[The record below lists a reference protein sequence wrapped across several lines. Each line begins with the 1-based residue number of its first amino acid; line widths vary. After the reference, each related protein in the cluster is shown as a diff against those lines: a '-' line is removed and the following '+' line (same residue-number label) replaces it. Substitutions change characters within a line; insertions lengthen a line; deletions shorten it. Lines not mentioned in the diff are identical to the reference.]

1 MADDQDKATN
11 ETHFLGTVS
20 GQIHTGIGD
29 INIGRSSGGTPVE
42 YKAAEPAPG
51 GVAKSDV
58 TPSEAETPMR
68 AAKNQTLFHGPVSGQ
83 IHTGSGDIN
92 INRINRIIGDALVN
106 DRAGVPA
113 QAGVDA
119 NGDVVVVKPETREVV
134 AKVPQQEAYHRIAEE
149 ADDTRRQ
156 KQQIYD
162 QNRKLARRWAFFS
175 LLAAILGFLIILGG
189 ILALFVGKGNATTGI
204 ITSIEVIIPEAAAAL
219 FFRQAEAAHKRV
231 DDNQKELIETG
242 TAHRLIALVE
252 TIDDSETQRRL
263 KEKMIMQTL
272 GLSAKGQEVPAPIT
286 SEEK

>member
-1 MADDQDKATN
+1 MADKQDKATN

-20 GQIHTGIGD
+20 GQTHTGSGN
-29 INIGRSSGGTPVE
+29 INIGRSSGGTPIE
-42 YKAAEPAPG
+42 NKTAAPALSG
-51 GVAKSDV
+51 TAGSAAVSAA
-58 TPSEAETPMR
+58 AETPPPT
-68 AAKNQTLFHGPVSGQ
+68 AKNQTLFHGPVSGQ
-83 IHTGSGDIN
+83 IHAGSGDIN
-92 INRINRIIGDALVN
+92 IDRIVGDWAARNTV
-106 DRAGVPA
+106 AVPV

-119 NGDVVVVKPETREVV
+119 NGDIVVVEPETREVV

-162 QNRKLARRWAFFS
+162 QNRKLARQWAFFS

-189 ILALFVGKGNATTGI
+189 IVALLAGKGNATTGI
-204 ITSIEVIIPEAAAAL
+204 ITSIAGIIPEAAAAL

-252 TIDDSETQRRL
+252 TIDDGETQRRL

-272 GLSAKGQEVPAPIT
+272 GLSAKGQEVPAPIS
-286 SEEK
+286 SEER